1 MDRCD
6 GRRAIDAIVFDFDG
20 VILDTESAIRDT
32 WRDIY
37 DDFGASFSR
46 EEWLTS
52 VGTHGGFE
60 PYGSL
65 RERARATLPPEPE
78 VRRRVEEMLIPRLD
92 GLEPMQ
98 GIRAWLEAAR
108 RLDLIVAIASSSPV
122 EWIAALLAPVGL
134 SEEFSWMSCR
144 SERLAAKPAPDVYL
158 DACRALGVEPR
169 RALAV
174 EDSVNGLAAAR
185 AAGLR
190 CVVVPS
196 PVTTGCDFGGADL
209 VLDSLG
215 DMELEAV
222 VDRLRAR

>member
-1 MDRCD
+1 MERRY
-6 GRRAIDAIVFDFDG
+6 GHRAIDAIVFDFDG
-20 VILDTESAIRDT
+20 VILDTESAIHDT

-37 DDFGASFSR
+37 EDFGASFSR
-46 EEWLTS
+46 EEWLTT

-65 RERARATLPPEPE
+65 RERARAKLPPEPQ
-78 VRRRVEEMLIPRLD
+78 VRRRVEEELMPRL
-92 GLEPMQ
+92 GRLEPMR
-98 GIRAWLEAAR
+98 GIHAWLEAAR
-108 RLDLIVAIASSSPV
+108 RLGLTVAIASSSPV
-122 EWIAALLAPVGL
+122 EWIGALLARVGL

-158 DACRALGVEPR
+158 DACRVLGVAPR

-196 PVTTGCDFGGADL
+196 PVTTGCDFGGADF
-209 VLDSLG
+209 VLGSLG
-215 DMELEAV
+215 DVELEAV
-222 VDRLRAR
+222 VDRLGAG